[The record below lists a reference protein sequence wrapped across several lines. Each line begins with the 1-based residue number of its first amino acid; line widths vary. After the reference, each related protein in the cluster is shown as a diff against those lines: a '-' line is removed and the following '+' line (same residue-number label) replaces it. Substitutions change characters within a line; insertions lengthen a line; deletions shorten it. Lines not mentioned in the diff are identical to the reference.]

1 MINPVN
7 VYAESTPNPSALK
20 FVSSRMLLFEGSV
33 DYTSALEAQTCPLA
47 QGLFSFSGVKSVF
60 ISSNFITVTK
70 EDDIDW
76 YEISNILR
84 EYIRGFLMSG
94 EKVFL
99 SNPLVS
105 SPAIEKPND
114 AGLTHSEAVEIPE
127 LENRILQLLEEYV
140 SPAVAQDGGEIQ
152 FLSFRDGGYRG
163 ATRLLQRLPFLHS
176 HPQVGHRES
185 FEKHD
190 ARSERGGCRSRL
202 NPQLLSL

>member
-1 MINPVN
+1 MSIPVN

-33 DYTSALEAQTCPLA
+33 EYSSPLEAQISPLA

-70 EDDIDW
+70 EGEIDW

-99 SNPLVS
+99 SNPLES
-105 SPAIEKPND
+105 SPEAEKHNDTASATPEPIESPD
-114 AGLTHSEAVEIPE
+114 LD
-127 LENRILQLLEEYV
+127 NRILQLLEEYV

-152 FLSFRDGGYRG
+152 FRSFRDGVVTVALRG
-163 ATRLLQRLPFLHS
+163 SCSGCPSSTLTLKSGIENLLKSMMPE
-176 HPQVGHRES
+176 VKEVVAAA
-185 FEKHD
+185 D
-190 ARSERGGCRSRL
+190 
-202 NPQLLSL
+202 

>member
-1 MINPVN
+1 MTTPVN

-33 DYTSALEAQTCPLA
+33 EYSNPLEAQISPLA

-70 EDDIDW
+70 EGEIDW

-99 SNPLVS
+99 SNPLE
-105 SPAIEKPND
+105 SPTAFEKPID
-114 AGLTHSEAVEIPE
+114 SGPLDSQATESPE
-127 LENRILQLLEEYV
+127 LENRIQQLLEEYV

-152 FLSFRDGGYRG
+152 FRSFRDGVVTVALRG
-163 ATRLLQRLPFLHS
+163 SCSGCPSSTLTLKSGIENLLKSMMPE
-176 HPQVGHRES
+176 VKEVVAAA
-185 FEKHD
+185 D
-190 ARSERGGCRSRL
+190 
-202 NPQLLSL
+202 

>member
-152 FLSFRDGGYRG
+152 FRSFRDGVVTVALRG
-163 ATRLLQRLPFLHS
+163 SCSGCPSSTLTLKSGIENLLKSMMPE
-176 HPQVGHRES
+176 VKEVVA
-185 FEKHD
+185 EAD
-190 ARSERGGCRSRL
+190 
-202 NPQLLSL
+202 

>member
-70 EDDIDW
+70 EGDIDW

-152 FLSFRDGGYRG
+152 FRSFRDGVVTVALRG
-163 ATRLLQRLPFLHS
+163 SCSGCPSSTLTLKSGIENLLKSMMPE
-176 HPQVGHRES
+176 VKEVVA
-185 FEKHD
+185 EAD
-190 ARSERGGCRSRL
+190 
-202 NPQLLSL
+202 

>member
-1 MINPVN
+1 MTTPVN

-20 FVSSRMLLFEGSV
+20 FVSSRMLLLEGSV
-33 DYTSALEAQTCPLA
+33 DYSSALEAQACPLA

-70 EDDIDW
+70 EGEIDW

-84 EYIRGFLMSG
+84 EYIRGFLMSD

-99 SNPLVS
+99 SNPLFS
-105 SPAIEKPND
+105 LSAIEKPNVIVSTN
-114 AGLTHSEAVEIPE
+114 AEGFENPE

-152 FLSFRDGGYRG
+152 FRSFRDGVVTVALRG
-163 ATRLLQRLPFLHS
+163 SCSGCPSSTLTLKSGIENLLKSMMPE
-176 HPQVGHRES
+176 VKEVVA
-185 FEKHD
+185 EAD
-190 ARSERGGCRSRL
+190 
-202 NPQLLSL
+202 

>member
-1 MINPVN
+1 MTTPVN

-33 DYTSALEAQTCPLA
+33 EYSNPLEAQISPLA

-70 EDDIDW
+70 EGEIDW

-99 SNPLVS
+99 SNPLE
-105 SPAIEKPND
+105 SPTAFEKPID
-114 AGLTHSEAVEIPE
+114 SGSGESQATESPE
-127 LENRILQLLEEYV
+127 LENRILQLLDEYV

-152 FLSFRDGGYRG
+152 FRSFRDGVVTVALRG
-163 ATRLLQRLPFLHS
+163 SCSGCPSSTLTLKSGIENLLKSMMPE
-176 HPQVGHRES
+176 VKEVVAAA
-185 FEKHD
+185 D
-190 ARSERGGCRSRL
+190 
-202 NPQLLSL
+202 

>member
-1 MINPVN
+1 MTNPVN

-70 EDDIDW
+70 EGDIDW

-152 FLSFRDGGYRG
+152 FRSFRDGVVTVALRG
-163 ATRLLQRLPFLHS
+163 SCSGCPSSTLTLKSGIENLLKSMMPE
-176 HPQVGHRES
+176 VKEVVA
-185 FEKHD
+185 EAD
-190 ARSERGGCRSRL
+190 
-202 NPQLLSL
+202 